1 MPHCHTFIETLRR
14 RGYRV
19 TPQREMVIEIIAHSG
34 CHMTVEEIFEEV
46 QAHSRAVNIATIYRT
61 LDLLVEEGL
70 ASRADLGSG
79 RVVYAT
85 IKHGPHA
92 HLVCRRCGYVVDVEI
107 DLFEPWLQRIQ
118 AQCGFVC
125 GSPHFV
131 VHGLCAGCQ
140 AEMQDSENDA
150 EISKKEI

>member
-19 TPQREMVIEIIAHSG
+19 TPQREMVISVIAHSG
-34 CHMTVEEIFEEV
+34 RHMTAEDIFEEV
-46 QAHSRAVNIATIYRT
+46 QTRSRVVNIATVYRT

-85 IKHGPHA
+85 VGHGPHA
-92 HLVCRRCGYVVDVEI
+92 HLVCRHCGYVIDVEI
-107 DLFEPWLQRIQ
+107 GPFEPWLQHIQ
-118 AQCGFVC
+118 AQCGFTCNV
-125 GSPHFV
+125 PHFV
-131 VHGLCAGCQ
+131 VYGLCAGCQ
-140 AEMQDSENDA
+140 AEMQDSQDV
-150 EISKKEI
+150 SSQ